1 MAGERNTLK
10 KDKKN
15 LCYYIKHLR
24 QRNKQGK
31 KILRGNF
38 FLSSRVTHHQQVGY
52 RESCVYYT
60 KKVNVVRRFQ
70 RCVVSVIHGKELK
83 TFPVV
88 RIFLDLAG
96 LEF

>member
-1 MAGERNTLK
+1 MVKRQRSFDGRGGVGWREKYVKEGLK
-10 KDKKN
+10 I
-15 LCYYIKHLR
+15 CYYIKHLR

-70 RCVVSVIHGKELK
+70 
-83 TFPVV
+83 
-88 RIFLDLAG
+88 
-96 LEF
+96 